1 VDWTPDWSR
10 SLDQPLPWYHTMESV
25 LNPGV
30 TAASMQTDYDE
41 EVSFQATRKLYEIAR
56 HRPDQPFL
64 LFVSFTNPHDP
75 WEIPERFWAR
85 YHREDVPLPAVTSLP
100 LDRADPHSRR
110 LRAMCRV
117 DEAELTD
124 EQIRRARHGY
134 FAAISYLD
142 ERVGQVLDALRS
154 SGLEQRT
161 TVLFCADHGE
171 MLGERGLWYKMS
183 FFEQSARVPLI
194 VRDFT
199 GRVPARRAPA
209 PVSLLDVA
217 PTLLQ
222 LAGLPA
228 DAVAGT
234 GDGESLL
241 APRRKPVISE
251 YHGEGVRAP
260 SAMVRSGDEKLIVS
274 REDPDLLFDL
284 GADPRELAPR
294 DASNSALRG
303 ELERALDLDDVDRR
317 VRASQRERHLISAA
331 LHRGKTPAWDH
342 QPEVDASLQYVR
354 NRDDLYSLQRRARL
368 DSGNPDR
375 L

>member
-1 VDWTPDWSR
+1 
-10 SLDQPLPWYHTMESV
+10 
-25 LNPGV
+25 
-30 TAASMQTDYDE
+30 
-41 EVSFQATRKLYEIAR
+41 
-56 HRPDQPFL
+56 
-64 LFVSFTNPHDP
+64 
-75 WEIPERFWAR
+75 
-85 YHREDVPLPAVTSLP
+85 
-100 LDRADPHSRR
+100 
-110 LRAMCRV
+110 MCRV
-117 DEAELTD
+117 DEAQLSD

-142 ERVGQVLDALRS
+142 ERVGQVLGALRS
-154 SGLEQRT
+154 SGLEERT
-161 TVLFCADHGE
+161 IVLFCADHGE

-194 VRDFT
+194 LRDFT

-217 PTLLQ
+217 PTLLA

-241 APRRKPVISE
+241 APRIKPVISE
-251 YHGEGVRAP
+251 YHGEGVQAP

-274 REDPDLLFDL
+274 LEDPELLFDL

-294 DASNSALRG
+294 DESSSVLRG
-303 ELERALDLDDVDRR
+303 ELERVLDLDELDRR

-331 LHRGKTPAWDH
+331 LHRGRTPVWDH

-354 NRDDLYSLQRRARL
+354 NRDDLYALQRRARL
-368 DSGNPDR
+368 DSGDPDG